1 VVGIGQDI
9 TGRIAQ
15 EREYTR
21 LIDTANAPI
30 FGVDTQCAVNIWNQ
44 SAIEDASRY
53 PSIAMMGGRPPP
65 WMGLALKLL
74 PRGRDLSN
82 GRSSGAYTN
91 HVNAVRF
98 QAWTTGRIS
107 RSAAVYGTSRT
118 SSSAVLRMR
127 IVRRVCHGVR
137 TLWDSAVF

>member
-1 VVGIGQDI
+1 LVVFYFYE
-9 TGRIAQ
+9 T
-15 EREYTR
+15 
-21 LIDTANAPI
+21 
-30 FGVDTQCAVNIWNQ
+30 AVNIWNQ

-65 WMGLALKLL
+65 WMGLTLKLL
-74 PRGRDLSN
+74 PRGRDPSN
-82 GRSSGAYTN
+82 GRFRTSSAGAASGAYTN
-91 HVNAVRF
+91 HVSAVRF

-127 IVRRVCHGVR
+127 VVRRVCHGVR
-137 TLWDSAVF
+137 TLWDSAMF